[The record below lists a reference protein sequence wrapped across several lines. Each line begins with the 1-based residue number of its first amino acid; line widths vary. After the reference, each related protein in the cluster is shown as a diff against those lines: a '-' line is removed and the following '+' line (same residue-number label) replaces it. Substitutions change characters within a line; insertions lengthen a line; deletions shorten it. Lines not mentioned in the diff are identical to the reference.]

1 MMPRRDGR
9 GDRSGDVI
17 PPLGDEAS
25 MMPRR
30 DGRGDR
36 SGDVIPPLGDEA
48 SMMPPSRW
56 TR

>member
-9 GDRSGDVI
+9 GDVGHASRFLRASD
-17 PPLGDEAS
+17 AS

-36 SGDVIPPLGDEA
+36 ESYGIQAGDTTLQ
-48 SMMPPSRW
+48 
-56 TR
+56 